1 MLGKIGPTRAHLHET
16 QPRRETSRVCC
27 SRGQKPSR
35 RCAGRSRARKSR
47 AGATGRRKNCT
58 QCDYNHSLRVDLGQ
72 KDQIARTC
80 TRHSQDEP
88 RRADFVAA
96 RAAEI
101 RAADVRVVH
110 VRVRPAQG
118 RLKSGGATLSTVS
131 TTLFVSIWGQKKQI
145 VHNCTRHSQK
155 EPRRAEFAAR
165 GAEIR
170 DADVRVVHV
179 RVRPA
184 RGRLGGGGATLST
197 ISTTHYVLRVDLT
210 WAKHNQVMRNCTRHS
225 RDEPR

>member
-1 MLGKIGPTRAHLHET
+1 MRGKIGPTRAHLHET

-27 SRGQKPSR
+27 SRGQKLSR

-110 VRVRPAQG
+110 VRVCPAQG

-131 TTLFVSIWGQKKQI
+131 TTLFVSIWGQKKTKSCATARDTAKKSRGELSLLLAGPKSETPTCGSFTCAC
-145 VHNCTRHSQK
+145 V
-155 EPRRAEFAAR
+155 PRGGDWEAEELR
-165 GAEIR
+165 L
-170 DADVRVVHV
+170 VRFQ
-179 RVRPA
+179 PPI
-184 RGRLGGGGATLST
+184 T
-197 ISTTHYVLRVDLT
+197 
-210 WAKHNQVMRNCTRHS
+210 C
-225 RDEPR
+225 